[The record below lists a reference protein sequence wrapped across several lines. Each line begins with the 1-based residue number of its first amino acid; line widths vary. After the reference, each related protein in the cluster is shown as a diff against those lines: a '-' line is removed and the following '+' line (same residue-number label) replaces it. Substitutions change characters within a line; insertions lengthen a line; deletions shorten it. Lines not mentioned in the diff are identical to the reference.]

1 MGGDKAVDPMEEAER
16 LRLKLAAAVE
26 AQDLQ
31 AAFATEKELKQLMI
45 ENGAPSPDPRPHPH
59 PNPHPN
65 PQAAHD
71 REWRAL
77 TLTLTSPS
85 PSPSP

>member
-26 AQDLQ
+26 AQDFQ
-31 AAFATEKELKQLMI
+31 AAFATEKELKQHMI
-45 ENGAPSPDPRPHPH
+45 ENGTPSPDPRPHPH
-59 PNPHPN
+59 PHPHPNPN

-77 TLTLTSPS
+77 TLTLTLT
-85 PSPSP
+85 